1 MISPKDAEPVCAVW
15 LEQLDRFKVHPELYE
30 MLFNRVIDARVE
42 CLRKNESQPTL
53 TVDLFLAEFC
63 KYRDDIKKEVGRLQD
78 NDYTVSEIHQAN
90 LLKIRND
97 TEQIAR
103 FLTIV
108 KAESLEQAIEKLEA
122 RKTFRETEAKKLI
135 QNSFLD
141 FETDKK

>member
-1 MISPKDAEPVCAVW
+1 MENNLEVTKKETPKYLENTKNISQVKHIKVLGIINKIRIVQGWNMISPKDAEPVCAVW

-90 LLKIRND
+90 LLKIRNM
-97 TEQIAR
+97 I
-103 FLTIV
+103 
-108 KAESLEQAIEKLEA
+108 
-122 RKTFRETEAKKLI
+122 
-135 QNSFLD
+135 
-141 FETDKK
+141 